1 MYISTAS
8 IDEILGDLDAN
19 ENPAL
24 NGLAQALR
32 TVVSDIANVVIELDS
47 RIDELEGRLKKL
59 E

>member
-8 IDEILGDLDAN
+8 IDEILDDLDAN

-32 TVVSDIANVVIELDS
+32 TVVSDIANTVVELDS